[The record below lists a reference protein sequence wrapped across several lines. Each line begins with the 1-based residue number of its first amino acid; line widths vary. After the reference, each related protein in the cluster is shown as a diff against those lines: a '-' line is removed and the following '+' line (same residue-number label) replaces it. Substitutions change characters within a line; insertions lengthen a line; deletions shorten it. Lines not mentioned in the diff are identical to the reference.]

1 MYENPAPSSHRVVE
15 AGLRV
20 SLTSFAWTLVA
31 GLGAVAIGVIGNSL
45 VLIAFGVIGLLDAV
59 GSGALIVHFRHSLRH
74 EAVSERHERVSL
86 RVITLGMATIGV
98 ATVADSSYRLASHP
112 TGRSA
117 PSGVALVGASVLVL
131 AMLAHRKRRI
141 AERIPSH
148 ALRADAWLSAMGSVL
163 ALFALVG
170 TALEAGF
177 GWWWIDPVAAIG
189 VACGATALSVVLAR
203 GPDV

>member
-1 MYENPAPSSHRVVE
+1 M
-15 AGLRV
+15 
-20 SLTSFAWTLVA
+20 
-31 GLGAVAIGVIGNSL
+31 
-45 VLIAFGVIGLLDAV
+45 
-59 GSGALIVHFRHSLRH
+59 
-74 EAVSERHERVSL
+74 
-86 RVITLGMATIGV
+86 
-98 ATVADSSYRLASHP
+98 
-112 TGRSA
+112 
-117 PSGVALVGASVLVL
+117 LVL